1 MKLNFD
7 IIYEAL
13 KREFDIERYG
23 QAAETLHINL
33 HSAAFQSAA
42 QIVMKDF
49 PTSPFIVK

>member
-33 HSAAFQSAA
+33 HSAAFQLAA
-42 QIVMKDF
+42 QIVIKDF
-49 PTSPFIVK
+49 QLPSLFVK